1 MKISITESA
10 YQDLADI
17 HEHYM
22 LEGIEHIGKKH
33 VNEVFSKID
42 ILNDHPQIGRIV
54 PEYGLI
60 STPNPFVRSNCLSN
74 KICSFEL
81 SRFSPL
87 KNSSDPKPAVSRAC
101 WGIKMRAS

>member
-17 HEHYM
+17 RAHYL

-33 VNEVFSKID
+33 ISEVFSKID
-42 ILNDHPQIGRIV
+42 ILNDHPQMGRVV

-60 STPNPFVRSNCLSN
+60 ALREIIYPPYRIVYLTKTDEIQVIRVWRSERLL
-74 KICSFEL
+74 KI
-81 SRFSPL
+81 
-87 KNSSDPKPAVSRAC
+87 
-101 WGIKMRAS
+101 M

>member
-60 STPNPFVRSNCLSN
+60 SLREIIHPPYRIVY
-74 KICSFEL
+74 
-81 SRFSPL
+81 SRIQIISATVM
-87 KNSSDPKPAVSRAC
+87 DWR
-101 WGIKMRAS
+101 GGEASC

>member
-33 VNEVFSKID
+33 INEVFFKID
-42 ILNDHPQIGRIV
+42 ILNDHPDI
-54 PEYGLI
+54 PHLI
-60 STPNPFVRSNCLSN
+60 
-74 KICSFEL
+74 
-81 SRFSPL
+81 
-87 KNSSDPKPAVSRAC
+87 
-101 WGIKMRAS
+101 

>member
-33 VNEVFSKID
+33 INEDFPNLIFLMFILRLVGQLPNID
-42 ILNDHPQIGRIV
+42 
-54 PEYGLI
+54 
-60 STPNPFVRSNCLSN
+60 
-74 KICSFEL
+74 
-81 SRFSPL
+81 
-87 KNSSDPKPAVSRAC
+87 
-101 WGIKMRAS
+101 

>member
-33 VNEVFSKID
+33 INEVFSKID

-54 PEYGLI
+54 PEYSLI
-60 STPNPFVRSNCLSN
+60 SLREIIYPPYRIVYLIKTDEIHVIRVWRSERLL
-74 KICSFEL
+74 KI
-81 SRFSPL
+81 
-87 KNSSDPKPAVSRAC
+87 
-101 WGIKMRAS
+101 M

>member
-10 YQDLADI
+10 YQDLTDI

-33 VNEVFSKID
+33 INEVFSKID
-42 ILNDHPQIGRIV
+42 ILNEHPQIGRIV

-60 STPNPFVRSNCLSN
+60 SLREIIHPPYRIVYLIKTDEIQVIRVWRSERLL
-74 KICSFEL
+74 KI
-81 SRFSPL
+81 
-87 KNSSDPKPAVSRAC
+87 
-101 WGIKMRAS
+101 M

>member
-17 HEHYM
+17 HEHYR

-33 VNEVFSKID
+33 ISEVFSKID
-42 ILNDHPQIGRIV
+42 TLNDHPQMGRIV

-60 STPNPFVRSNCLSN
+60 ALREIIYPPYRIVYLIKTDEIQVIRVWRSERLL
-74 KICSFEL
+74 KI
-81 SRFSPL
+81 
-87 KNSSDPKPAVSRAC
+87 
-101 WGIKMRAS
+101 I